1 MVIGILVF
9 TSFSIV
15 SDNLRLSQEG
25 FYKNQNFAEGFAKV
39 RALPFGE
46 IKKLEDLEGIKQ
58 IEGRMVQD
66 VQVLS
71 PDSEE
76 NVYLRLVSI
85 DPLKGNPLNGV
96 LLTQGI
102 PLKNDEMN
110 IWVDSK
116 FFETH
121 NMELNDE
128 IEIITGGKKRSLSIV
143 GVGKSPEFI
152 YALRT
157 SADVYPDPETFG
169 IAFVPLEIMEKLF
182 GEKTFNDLVFSLKP
196 GVKFENIKDT
206 LELELKPYGLTS
218 LFPRDDQV
226 SHLLLESEL
235 KSLET
240 MAQAMPLMFLAI
252 AAMILYI
259 TLKRLT
265 EQQRGQIGILKA
277 FGYTRREIISHYLTY
292 PLIIALIGSILG
304 GIFGAMLAGPFTQL
318 YQAFFNMPDLSAKF
332 SPLYFFLGI
341 ILSLVFSLL
350 AGYQGCKNILKL
362 EPAQALRP
370 PAPPGGGKIWLEK
383 ISAFWNMLTVQGM
396 MAVRNLSRN
405 KGRSIFIFIG
415 IMFCFAMSGYTWS
428 MNDLIQKMLY
438 DQYEKVEVY
447 DVKLTLNNPMDERQ
461 VARELAAF
469 TGVSNVEALAE
480 IPVTLKKNWL
490 EKDVSLLGIPA
501 DSQLYNI
508 LDKNGRI
515 IQPPKEGILL
525 SERLASLLEA
535 DIGTE
540 LSLDTPLIQDWDAK
554 KIEVVGIIP
563 QYVGINA
570 YMELNSL
577 QHFLGQGALATS
589 FMINIEEDRIQPL
602 QEKYRQSTA
611 VAAIEAKEQKLNKLQ
626 EMMASYG
633 SMIYLL
639 ALIAVIIGFA
649 IIYSSS
655 SITLSERSRELA
667 SMMVLG
673 MTPQEVLSVITFEQW
688 FLGIGAM
695 LVGIP
700 MAKFMLLSMSQAM
713 NSDVFTMPVTITI
726 SAYLLAFLVTTASIW
741 IAQQVAARKIKRL
754 SLVEVLK
761 ARE

>member
-1 MVIGILVF
+1 
-9 TSFSIV
+9 
-15 SDNLRLSQEG
+15 
-25 FYKNQNFAEGFAKV
+25 
-39 RALPFGE
+39 
-46 IKKLEDLEGIKQ
+46 
-58 IEGRMVQD
+58 
-66 VQVLS
+66 
-71 PDSEE
+71 
-76 NVYLRLVSI
+76 
-85 DPLKGNPLNGV
+85 
-96 LLTQGI
+96 
-102 PLKNDEMN
+102 
-110 IWVDSK
+110 
-116 FFETH
+116 
-121 NMELNDE
+121 
-128 IEIITGGKKRSLSIV
+128 
-143 GVGKSPEFI
+143 
-152 YALRT
+152 
-157 SADVYPDPETFG
+157 
-169 IAFVPLEIMEKLF
+169 
-182 GEKTFNDLVFSLKP
+182 
-196 GVKFENIKDT
+196 
-206 LELELKPYGLTS
+206 
-218 LFPRDDQV
+218 
-226 SHLLLESEL
+226 
-235 KSLET
+235 
-240 MAQAMPLMFLAI
+240 
-252 AAMILYI
+252 
-259 TLKRLT
+259 
-265 EQQRGQIGILKA
+265 
-277 FGYTRREIISHYLTY
+277 
-292 PLIIALIGSILG
+292 
-304 GIFGAMLAGPFTQL
+304 
-318 YQAFFNMPDLSAKF
+318 MPDLSAKF

-611 VAAIEAKEQKLNKLQ
+611 VAASEAKEQKLNKLQ

-673 MTPQEVLSVITFEQW
+673 
-688 FLGIGAM
+688 
-695 LVGIP
+695 
-700 MAKFMLLSMSQAM
+700 
-713 NSDVFTMPVTITI
+713 
-726 SAYLLAFLVTTASIW
+726 
-741 IAQQVAARKIKRL
+741 
-754 SLVEVLK
+754 
-761 ARE
+761 

>member
-1 MVIGILVF
+1 MLWRKVFRDLKENKGTYLACIVIMVIGILVF

-25 FYKNQNFAEGFAKV
+25 FYKNQNFADGFAKV

-292 PLIIALIGSILG
+292 PLIIALIGSIWAEFSGNACRTLYPAISG
-304 GIFGAMLAGPFTQL
+304 VFQYAG
-318 YQAFFNMPDLSAKF
+318 
-332 SPLYFFLGI
+332 
-341 ILSLVFSLL
+341 
-350 AGYQGCKNILKL
+350 
-362 EPAQALRP
+362 
-370 PAPPGGGKIWLEK
+370 
-383 ISAFWNMLTVQGM
+383 
-396 MAVRNLSRN
+396 
-405 KGRSIFIFIG
+405 FIG
-415 IMFCFAMSGYTWS
+415 
-428 MNDLIQKMLY
+428 
-438 DQYEKVEVY
+438 
-447 DVKLTLNNPMDERQ
+447 
-461 VARELAAF
+461 
-469 TGVSNVEALAE
+469 
-480 IPVTLKKNWL
+480 
-490 EKDVSLLGIPA
+490 
-501 DSQLYNI
+501 
-508 LDKNGRI
+508 
-515 IQPPKEGILL
+515 
-525 SERLASLLEA
+525 
-535 DIGTE
+535 
-540 LSLDTPLIQDWDAK
+540 
-554 KIEVVGIIP
+554 
-563 QYVGINA
+563 
-570 YMELNSL
+570 
-577 QHFLGQGALATS
+577 
-589 FMINIEEDRIQPL
+589 
-602 QEKYRQSTA
+602 
-611 VAAIEAKEQKLNKLQ
+611 
-626 EMMASYG
+626 
-633 SMIYLL
+633 
-639 ALIAVIIGFA
+639 
-649 IIYSSS
+649 
-655 SITLSERSRELA
+655 
-667 SMMVLG
+667 
-673 MTPQEVLSVITFEQW
+673 
-688 FLGIGAM
+688 
-695 LVGIP
+695 
-700 MAKFMLLSMSQAM
+700 
-713 NSDVFTMPVTITI
+713 
-726 SAYLLAFLVTTASIW
+726 
-741 IAQQVAARKIKRL
+741 
-754 SLVEVLK
+754 
-761 ARE
+761 